1 MWCVSID
8 TCVYT
13 AAGFLR
19 VNFEPFAALL
29 NSSTSLGGFSVAS
42 LRVSTRQA
50 ALLANEMV
58 LPPLLLCQVDGS
70 HFSPDPPARVP
81 RTLLSTEVQLLLWF
95 LCVSRQPFESKDTE
109 TLGRAATWAQS

>member
-1 MWCVSID
+1 MCL
-8 TCVYT
+8 CT

-29 NSSTSLGGFSVAS
+29 NSPTSLGGFPVAS
-42 LRVSTRQA
+42 LRVSTHQA

-58 LPPLLLCQVDGS
+58 LPPLLLCRVDGS
-70 HFSPDPPARVP
+70 HFFSPDPPARVP

-95 LCVSRQPFESKDTE
+95 LCVSRQPFESKDME